1 MKCSY
6 PLCMLIWQC
15 RSLKQQ
21 WLSVEFLIH
30 TISKVLRKYWP
41 RFHTALF
48 IKWENFELFRV
59 QNVLKCKCHGFE
71 GLFSICE
78 LLWVIQIHG
87 CRLQSEYFCYCL
99 GSNLSQFHKN
109 LSQLLCSIAGMF
121 KKPWLNWHCE
131 IISISQFFLW
141 IIRYSMT

>member
-78 LLWVIQIHG
+78 LLWLKFTDF
-87 CRLQSEYFCYCL
+87 CR
-99 GSNLSQFHKN
+99 NLLWFSLAYMK
-109 LSQLLCSIAGMF
+109 SPKRYY
-121 KKPWLNWHCE
+121 KKPK
-131 IISISQFFLW
+131 LW
-141 IIRYSMT
+141 FSYYKESNFKYVERLRDYLYEFSVY